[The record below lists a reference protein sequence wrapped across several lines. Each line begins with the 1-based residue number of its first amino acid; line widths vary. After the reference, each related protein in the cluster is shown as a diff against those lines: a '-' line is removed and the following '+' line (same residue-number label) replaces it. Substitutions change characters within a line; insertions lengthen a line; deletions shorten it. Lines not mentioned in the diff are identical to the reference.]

1 MELLPCIIFV
11 NSSADPRLL
20 GPYTKLYHRRGV
32 GVGGVVGCNVVI
44 GMKEWMKL
52 THLSVFHSI
61 SNRAHEKRS
70 RNSISSPAQD
80 AFNTF
85 FFVTS
90 KRLYDIHV
98 T

>member
-1 MELLPCIIFV
+1 MSKLKTHFWNEV
-11 NSSADPRLL
+11 NSSVFESLAHTIHSE
-20 GPYTKLYHRRGV
+20 TKHG
-32 GVGGVVGCNVVI
+32 NVVI

-70 RNSISSPAQD
+70 RNSISSAAQD

-85 FFVTS
+85 FFCHEQETV
-90 KRLYDIHV
+90 RHPRYMI
-98 T
+98 